1 MKIFGISGLGA
12 DERVFKK
19 LTLNYN
25 INTVK
30 WLKPHKKEEL
40 KNYIKRLSVEIDDSQ
55 PFVLIGVSFGGI
67 VAIEL
72 SKILKPE
79 AVIIISSICNDKEIP
94 IIFKLI
100 GKTRL
105 LTFLPKQIFKPSS
118 VIANFIFSAEN
129 KHLLN
134 QIIKDTD
141 LFFTKWAISQFVNW
155 KNREVVNNL
164 VIIHGNRDR
173 LIPICKNEQTIQINN
188 GGHFMVVDKADEISE
203 IINDKLNKL
212 TYNVT

>member
-79 AVIIISSICNDKEIP
+79 AVIIISSICNDKE
-94 IIFKLI
+94 
-100 GKTRL
+100 
-105 LTFLPKQIFKPSS
+105 
-118 VIANFIFSAEN
+118 
-129 KHLLN
+129 
-134 QIIKDTD
+134 
-141 LFFTKWAISQFVNW
+141 
-155 KNREVVNNL
+155 
-164 VIIHGNRDR
+164 
-173 LIPICKNEQTIQINN
+173 
-188 GGHFMVVDKADEISE
+188 
-203 IINDKLNKL
+203 
-212 TYNVT
+212 